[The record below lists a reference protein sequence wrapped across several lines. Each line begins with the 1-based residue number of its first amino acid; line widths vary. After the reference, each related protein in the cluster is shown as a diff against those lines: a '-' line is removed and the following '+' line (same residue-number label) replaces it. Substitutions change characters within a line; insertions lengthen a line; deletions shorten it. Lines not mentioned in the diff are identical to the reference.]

1 MTDDQFKSLCYLYIQ
16 SDFLLSFPKA
26 SRVYSGDGIDA
37 FKPTL
42 IWYSRKGIWR
52 RGPDISHNDDFCVSS
67 VNSTSV
73 VFIGVH
79 SGAQMGVDV
88 AGSRKNTS
96 VFHLNLNK
104 WTELAD
110 IDLGQNYDFEKCAAT
125 TIFSKESGKSQI
137 YAIICKCWILKFAS
151 I

>member
-1 MTDDQFKSLCYLYIQ
+1 MMI
-16 SDFLLSFPKA
+16 
-26 SRVYSGDGIDA
+26 
-37 FKPTL
+37 
-42 IWYSRKGIWR
+42 
-52 RGPDISHNDDFCVSS
+52 FCVSS

-137 YAIICKCWILKFAS
+137 YAIICKCLILKIAS
-151 I
+151 ILTLNIYSFQIFMKILILGERGSSPCKN